1 MNTFK
6 DMGVIEQGVAGKSF
20 RMAGINSKNGFR
32 LIKILPKNKQVP
44 DWVKD
49 RFPEA
54 ETVTEIDALI
64 HDSTIDLVMVSANDD
79 DHKNLVADILQ
90 TGKHVRVV

>member
-6 DMGVIEQGVAGKSF
+6 DMGVIEQGVAGKTF

-32 LIKILPKNKQVP
+32 LIKILPKNQQIP
-44 DWVKD
+44 GWVKD

-54 ETVTEIDALI
+54 ETVTEIGDLI
-64 HDSTIDLVMVSANDD
+64 HDSAIDLVMVSANDD

>member
-1 MNTFK
+1 
-6 DMGVIEQGVAGKSF
+6 MGVIEQGVAGKSF

-32 LIKILPKNKQVP
+32 LIKILPKSRQVP
-44 DWVKD
+44 GWVKD

-54 ETVTEIDALI
+54 ETVTEISDLI
-64 HDSTIDLVMVSANDD
+64 HDATIDLVMVSANDD